1 MVKKDTQ
8 NIKSVKK
15 KKKSKEKIIKAPQWG
30 NLKKKFCLHH
40 TSLFPKEKEN
50 SI

>member
-15 KKKSKEKIIKAPQWG
+15 KKQRKNNNSSSVGK
-30 NLKKKFCLHH
+30 LKKKFCLHH